1 MRTQEFLRLSSTV
14 AAAAL
19 IATAGPAIAQT
30 GATETEGD
38 ADIVVTA
45 QRREE
50 RLQDVPATITALT
63 GAQLD
68 RAGINSTQQLTQV
81 TPGLNF
87 TQSSFSPQPI
97 RGIGTRGVTAGMN
110 PWSPSMLTVYISPR

>member
-87 TQSSFSPQPI
+87 TQSSSRP
-97 RGIGTRGVTAGMN
+97 
-110 PWSPSMLTVYISPR
+110 SPSVASAPAA